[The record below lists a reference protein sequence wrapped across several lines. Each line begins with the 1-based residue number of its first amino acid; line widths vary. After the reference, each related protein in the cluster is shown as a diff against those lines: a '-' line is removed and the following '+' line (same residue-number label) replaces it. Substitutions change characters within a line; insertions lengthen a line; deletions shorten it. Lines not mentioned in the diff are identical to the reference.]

1 MTELEEQLTTA
12 LERLSEQ
19 SARERQRDA
28 ERIEA
33 LQLQVKQQA
42 ERIAALQQQVEQQAV
57 QVEVLRR
64 LFERLDRQV
73 TPLAQD
79 YETLAATLR
88 GSWN

>member
-1 MTELEEQLTTA
+1 MTELEGQLTTA

-33 LQLQVKQQA
+33 LQLQVEQQA
-42 ERIAALQQQVEQQAV
+42 ERTSALQQ

-64 LFERLDRQV
+64 LFERLDGQV
-73 TPLAQD
+73 TPLARD

-88 GSWN
+88 EPWR

>member
-1 MTELEEQLTTA
+1 MTELEGQLTTA

-33 LQLQVKQQA
+33 LQQQA
-42 ERIAALQQQVEQQAV
+42 A

-64 LFERLDRQV
+64 LFERLDGQV
-73 TPLAQD
+73 TPLARG
-79 YETLAATLR
+79 YATVAATLR
-88 GSWN
+88 EPGR

>member
-1 MTELEEQLTTA
+1 MTELEGQLTAA

-33 LQLQVKQQA
+33 LERQVAQQA
-42 ERIAALQQQVEQQAV
+42 EQSAALQQ

-64 LFERLDRQV
+64 LFERLDGLV
-73 TPLAQD
+73 TPLARD

-88 GSWN
+88 EPWS

>member
-1 MTELEEQLTTA
+1 MTELEGQLTAA

-19 SARERQRDA
+19 SARERKRDA

-33 LQLQVKQQA
+33 LQ
-42 ERIAALQQQVEQQAV
+42 QQVEQQAG
-57 QVEVLRR
+57 QVEILRR
-64 LFERLDRQV
+64 QFERLDGQV

-88 GSWN
+88 GR

>member
-1 MTELEEQLTTA
+1 MTELEQQLTTA

-33 LQLQVKQQA
+33 LERQVAQQA
-42 ERIAALQQQVEQQAV
+42 EQSAALQQ

-64 LFERLDRQV
+64 LFERLDGLV
-73 TPLAQD
+73 TPLARD

-88 GSWN
+88 EPWN

>member
-1 MTELEEQLTTA
+1 MTELEEQLTAA

-33 LQLQVKQQA
+33 LELQVKQQA
-42 ERIAALQQQVEQQAV
+42 ERSAALQQ

-64 LFERLDRQV
+64 LFERLDGQV

-79 YETLAATLR
+79 YETLAETLR
-88 GSWN
+88 EL

>member
-1 MTELEEQLTTA
+1 MTELERQLAEA

-33 LQLQVKQQA
+33 LQLQVEQH
-42 ERIAALQQQVEQQAV
+42 AA

-64 LFERLDRQV
+64 QFERLEGQV

-79 YETLAATLR
+79 YETLAETLR
-88 GSWN
+88 EFWR